1 MGFESLAATF
11 GDVWPML
18 MSGLATTL
26 QVTIISLVIAMFV
39 GILVCLM
46 HISRF
51 KVLSG
56 IAKFYIW
63 IIRSTPMLVQAFYLY
78 FAMPQPIQYMGY
90 SDFRIDVVTASILT
104 LTLNAGAYIS
114 EIFRGSIEA
123 VPAGQ
128 MEASRSLGVSYATGS
143 SCRRQ
148 CASAC
153 RRS

>member
-1 MGFESLAATF
+1 
-11 GDVWPML
+11 
-18 MSGLATTL
+18 
-26 QVTIISLVIAMFV
+26 
-39 GILVCLM
+39 
-46 HISRF
+46 
-51 KVLSG
+51 
-56 IAKFYIW
+56 
-63 IIRSTPMLVQAFYLY
+63 MLVQAFYLY